1 MTDDLPAHVAAN
13 RAAWDAY
20 APGFVEA
27 GERAWRQGPGQETW
41 GLFSIPESEL
51 RMLPD
56 DLAGRGVI
64 ELGCG
69 TGRVLIPTAR
79 AGFEITGLDL
89 SPFMLNECRKKL
101 EKQPEN
107 VKARVKLVQGNMTAF
122 GSP

>member
-1 MTDDLPAHVAAN
+1 MLRRMDLRQLLFGLYYRLGFTPWVGHPVPLTVKLLVEGPQALTPGPAL
-13 RAAWDAY
+13 D
-20 APGFVEA
+20 
-27 GERAWRQGPGQETW
+27 
-41 GLFSIPESEL
+41 I
-51 RMLPD
+51 
-56 DLAGRGVI
+56 
-64 ELGCG
+64 GCG